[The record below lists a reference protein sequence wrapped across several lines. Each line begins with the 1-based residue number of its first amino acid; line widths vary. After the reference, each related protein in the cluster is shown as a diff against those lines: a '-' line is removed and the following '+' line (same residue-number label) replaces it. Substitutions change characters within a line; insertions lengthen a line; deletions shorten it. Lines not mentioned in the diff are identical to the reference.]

1 MPFKYFMVTALLY
14 YQYEINTIYKSGTK
28 PITSHR
34 LSYLTVT
41 NTTRR
46 VVVWVCVCV
55 CTFTH
60 QEIKAERR
68 LAR

>member
-41 NTTRR
+41 NWQDRGMGLR
-46 VVVWVCVCV
+46 DRNYYV
-55 CTFTH
+55 
-60 QEIKAERR
+60 
-68 LAR
+68 